1 LDGTSHTTC
10 TALKAS
16 DLHIEP
22 ATKDLQVD
30 IDTMPPLTLAPGS
43 AVDVT
48 DRWARLLGQ
57 VDIARAN
64 GAAMA
69 AANPLITGTYD
80 ALGNRMPSMDVVG
93 RAGYFQLTDGVRLA
107 EIDTIE
113 GAQVRIDLAHH
124 MIHEGKGYT
133 CDDYATGLGAGAS
146 KYWHFKAPNTATR
159 IHINATIFATD
170 AGVAYFYETPTT
182 TADGTALTPRNNDRN
197 NATAS
202 TLSVWKDPTV
212 TADGTQLGVSALGT
226 NNPKTRF
233 GGEAK
238 QNFEWILKQNT
249 AYLLK
254 FTAANAGTAV
264 NLGLEYYE
272 A

>member
-1 LDGTSHTTC
+1 
-10 TALKAS
+10 
-16 DLHIEP
+16 
-22 ATKDLQVD
+22 
-30 IDTMPPLTLAPGS
+30 
-43 AVDVT
+43 
-48 DRWARLLGQ
+48 
-57 VDIARAN
+57 
-64 GAAMA
+64 
-69 AANPLITGTYD
+69 
-80 ALGNRMPSMDVVG
+80 
-93 RAGYFQLTDGVRLA
+93 
-107 EIDTIE
+107 
-113 GAQVRIDLAHH
+113 

-159 IHINATIFATD
+159 IHINAMVFASD
-170 AGVAYFYETPTT
+170 AGVSYFYETPTT

-197 NATAS
+197 NVTAS

-212 TADGTQLGVSALGT
+212 TADGTQLGVAALGT

-249 AYLLK
+249 AYLFK